1 MKRSFILLFKKFGN
15 KFLRWLLLYEKFEI
29 ETKLS
34 KEQIQKRIISF
45 VHSESTYYYGNI
57 SENGFFI
64 AEKSN
69 KHFVVVSTRN
79 SFVPVAK
86 AKITE
91 KDGISTISVVIR
103 MHILVLVL
111 FAPIYFASLLS
122 VVLFPFMRIFLYFT
136 FLKPSKR
143 LKKSIIETLY

>member
-1 MKRSFILLFKKFGN
+1 MSLIKKFGN

-34 KEQIQKRIISF
+34 KEEIQKRIMSF
-45 VHSESTYYYGNI
+45 VNSESRIYYGNI

-64 AEKSN
+64 AEKSS
-69 KHFVVVSTRN
+69 KHFVVLHSRN

-122 VVLFPFMRIFLYFT
+122 VVLFPLMRVFLYFA
-136 FLKPSKR
+136 FLRPSKR
-143 LKKSIIETLY
+143 LKKSINETLN

>member
-1 MKRSFILLFKKFGN
+1 MSLIKKFGN

-34 KEQIQKRIISF
+34 KEEIQKRIISF
-45 VHSESTYYYGNI
+45 ANSESTNYYGNI

-64 AEKSN
+64 AEKCN
-69 KHFVVVSTRN
+69 KHFVVVHYRN
-79 SFVPVAK
+79 SFAPVAK

-103 MHILVLVL
+103 MNILVLLL
-111 FAPIYFASLLS
+111 FAPIYFASLLT
-122 VVLFPFMRIFLYFT
+122 VVLFLFMRVFLYFT

-143 LKKSIIETLY
+143 LKKSINETLN

>member
-1 MKRSFILLFKKFGN
+1 MSLIKNFGN

-34 KEQIQKRIISF
+34 KEEIHKRIISF
-45 VHSESTYYYGNI
+45 VNSESTYYYGNI

-64 AEKSN
+64 SEKSSKN
-69 KHFVVVSTRN
+69 FVVLHTRN

-111 FAPIYFASLLS
+111 FAPIYFASLIS
-122 VVLFPFMRIFLYFT
+122 VVLFPLMRVFLYFA
-136 FLKPSKR
+136 FIKPSKR
-143 LKKSIIETLY
+143 LKNSINETLN